1 MTKRIIYIFSCLCI
15 SLISSSQIGAQTC
28 SPNFTVSTQIK
39 NSTCLSNGEITVTL
53 GGDTTNIFNVQYGL
67 SSESGF
73 SINPQSDHVLRNI
86 PPGTYKL
93 TVQAFC
99 KIDNEYNT
107 VKSLSN
113 LVVGGNYKVLEVS
126 LNSDVS
132 RKSYIGCGTGIIALN
147 VTNGSGNFEFTIT
160 SAPAGVA
167 TPQTVTPT
175 KSGNVYTFPNKNYPA
190 GNYTVQVSDGCYTS
204 VRDFTLGTISGFPTF
219 SDLTR
224 SAFRPDLD
232 NTQGSCGYVKWTASS
247 NEILTNLDY
256 KRYYNDRMYEIG
268 AAPAGQIPTQWSDWN
283 STASGGMLLN
293 ISPYNIAHFYSSN
306 SLAIYIRLKGCN
318 DIYKSFTTS
327 IKKPTY
333 FTYSMRDRNCNN
345 YTYTVRP
352 WTDYDGLFCY
362 PLNIVV
368 KKTTGGDIV
377 YNNPNWL
384 YSVNSNDIVTL
395 EYDTQYTVSCTD
407 QNGTVV
413 TSSMSAINR
422 NISFLTNRF
431 DCDSYQLVYY
441 LPTGTHKCIPVEVTI
456 TDPNNVV
463 VCTQTLTN
471 TASNYSCPLEYG
483 KTYTF
488 TAVYADGFTYT
499 TTRNIAST
507 LPTSY
512 ALSTSNWYD
521 DKCTV
526 DKGRLYISANAGWP
540 IGTTLTITGPTGY
553 VTQSATMTSSSAS
566 YTMPAT
572 NLPSGTYTLTV
583 NHGCGNPIV
592 STFNNPGIYNYKD
605 LGYTNQQTCSG
616 MKITPTGTITY
627 KGNSTTTYYRLTSGP
642 TGYDKTVIAPG
653 GTFTFSAPGTY
664 VLGILTDNNSTACV
678 IGDTTIVYT
687 APPLDLDPK
696 ATSAYVCVG
705 GTTGNISVKA
715 MNGVAPY
722 TYQLWNADNTVK
734 ISGVADITTSGT
746 AHFTYGLADETY
758 TIRINDQ
765 CGNAFKQ
772 QIMISNLET
781 AKIVYA
787 SSNPICTG
795 GTIQLKCIILGS
807 TNYTW
812 TGPNGFTSDM
822 QNPTISNVDTNMTG
836 WYKVSVTPEFCGIAK
851 LDSIHVTVIPPLLPT
866 PSTADQ
872 SLEVCVREQVTLTA
886 EVTGG
891 EGFYTYQWQ
900 SSTDGISW
908 FNIAGAVSAS
918 YIPPTQIRSGT
929 YYYRRITTDT
939 SCGIAYNRVT
949 LNIKGCYILV
959 NPNIRSKIER
969 RKDGSF

>member
-1 MTKRIIYIFSCLCI
+1 
-15 SLISSSQIGAQTC
+15 
-28 SPNFTVSTQIK
+28 
-39 NSTCLSNGEITVTL
+39 
-53 GGDTTNIFNVQYGL
+53 
-67 SSESGF
+67 
-73 SINPQSDHVLRNI
+73 
-86 PPGTYKL
+86 
-93 TVQAFC
+93 
-99 KIDNEYNT
+99 
-107 VKSLSN
+107 
-113 LVVGGNYKVLEVS
+113 
-126 LNSDVS
+126 
-132 RKSYIGCGTGIIALN
+132 
-147 VTNGSGNFEFTIT
+147 
-160 SAPAGVA
+160 
-167 TPQTVTPT
+167 
-175 KSGNVYTFPNKNYPA
+175 
-190 GNYTVQVSDGCYTS
+190 
-204 VRDFTLGTISGFPTF
+204 
-219 SDLTR
+219 
-224 SAFRPDLD
+224 
-232 NTQGSCGYVKWTASS
+232 
-247 NEILTNLDY
+247 
-256 KRYYNDRMYEIG
+256 
-268 AAPAGQIPTQWSDWN
+268 
-283 STASGGMLLN
+283 
-293 ISPYNIAHFYSSN
+293 
-306 SLAIYIRLKGCN
+306 
-318 DIYKSFTTS
+318 
-327 IKKPTY
+327 
-333 FTYSMRDRNCNN
+333 
-345 YTYTVRP
+345 
-352 WTDYDGLFCY
+352 
-362 PLNIVV
+362 
-368 KKTTGGDIV
+368 
-377 YNNPNWL
+377 
-384 YSVNSNDIVTL
+384 
-395 EYDTQYTVSCTD
+395 
-407 QNGTVV
+407 
-413 TSSMSAINR
+413 
-422 NISFLTNRF
+422 
-431 DCDSYQLVYY
+431 
-441 LPTGTHKCIPVEVTI
+441 
-456 TDPNNVV
+456 
-463 VCTQTLTN
+463 
-471 TASNYSCPLEYG
+471 
-483 KTYTF
+483 
-488 TAVYADGFTYT
+488 
-499 TTRNIAST
+499 
-507 LPTSY
+507 
-512 ALSTSNWYD
+512 
-521 DKCTV
+521 
-526 DKGRLYISANAGWP
+526 
-540 IGTTLTITGPTGY
+540 
-553 VTQSATMTSSSAS
+553 MTSSSAS

-572 NLPSGTYTLTV
+572 NLPPGTYTLTV

-605 LGYTNQQTCSG
+605 LGYTSQQTCSG

-627 KGNSTTTYYRLTSGP
+627 KRNPTTTYYRLTSGP

-653 GTFTFSAPGTY
+653 GSFTFSAPGTY

-734 ISGVADITTSGT
+734 ISGVADITTSGI

-795 GTIQLKCIILGS
+795 GTIQLKCITLGS

-929 YYYRRITTDT
+929 YYYRRITSDT
-939 SCGIAYNRVT
+939 TCGTAYNLIKV
-949 LNIKGCYILV
+949 NVKGCYILV

-969 RKDGSF
+969 KKDGTF

>member
-1 MTKRIIYIFSCLCI
+1 
-15 SLISSSQIGAQTC
+15 
-28 SPNFTVSTQIK
+28 
-39 NSTCLSNGEITVTL
+39 
-53 GGDTTNIFNVQYGL
+53 
-67 SSESGF
+67 
-73 SINPQSDHVLRNI
+73 
-86 PPGTYKL
+86 
-93 TVQAFC
+93 
-99 KIDNEYNT
+99 
-107 VKSLSN
+107 
-113 LVVGGNYKVLEVS
+113 
-126 LNSDVS
+126 
-132 RKSYIGCGTGIIALN
+132 
-147 VTNGSGNFEFTIT
+147 
-160 SAPAGVA
+160 
-167 TPQTVTPT
+167 
-175 KSGNVYTFPNKNYPA
+175 
-190 GNYTVQVSDGCYTS
+190 
-204 VRDFTLGTISGFPTF
+204 
-219 SDLTR
+219 
-224 SAFRPDLD
+224 
-232 NTQGSCGYVKWTASS
+232 
-247 NEILTNLDY
+247 
-256 KRYYNDRMYEIG
+256 
-268 AAPAGQIPTQWSDWN
+268 
-283 STASGGMLLN
+283 
-293 ISPYNIAHFYSSN
+293 
-306 SLAIYIRLKGCN
+306 
-318 DIYKSFTTS
+318 
-327 IKKPTY
+327 
-333 FTYSMRDRNCNN
+333 MRDRNCNN

-384 YSVNSNDIVTL
+384 NSVNSNDIMTL
-395 EYDTQYTVSCTD
+395 EYDTQYTVTCTD

-413 TSSMSAINR
+413 TSSISAINR
-422 NISFLTNRF
+422 NISFSTNRF

-471 TASNYSCPLEYG
+471 TATNYSCPLEYG

-488 TAVYADGFTYT
+488 TAVY
-499 TTRNIAST
+499 
-507 LPTSY
+507 
-512 ALSTSNWYD
+512 
-521 DKCTV
+521 
-526 DKGRLYISANAGWP
+526 
-540 IGTTLTITGPTGY
+540 
-553 VTQSATMTSSSAS
+553 
-566 YTMPAT
+566 TMPAT
-572 NLPSGTYTLTV
+572 NLPPGTYTLTV

-605 LGYTNQQTCSG
+605 LGYNSQQTCSG

-627 KGNSTTTYYRLTSGP
+627 KGNPTTTYYRLTSGP

-653 GTFTFSAPGTY
+653 GSFTFSAPGTY

-734 ISGVADITTSGT
+734 ISGVADITTSGI

-781 AKIVYA
+781 AKVVYA

-795 GTIQLKCIILGS
+795 GTIQLKCITLGS

-822 QNPTISNVDTNMTG
+822 QNPIISNVDTNMTG
-836 WYKVSVTPEFCGIAK
+836 LYKVSVTPEFCGIAK
-851 LDSIHVTVIPPLLPT
+851 LDSVHVTVTPPLLPT
-866 PSTADQ
+866 PITADQ

-908 FNIAGAVSAS
+908 FNIAGAISATH
-918 YIPPTQIRSGT
+918 IPPTQIRSGT
-929 YYYRRITTDT
+929 YYYRRITSDT
-939 SCGIAYNRVT
+939 TCGTAYNLIKV
-949 LNIKGCYILV
+949 NVKGCYILV

-969 RKDGSF
+969 KKDGTF

>member
-1 MTKRIIYIFSCLCI
+1 
-15 SLISSSQIGAQTC
+15 
-28 SPNFTVSTQIK
+28 
-39 NSTCLSNGEITVTL
+39 
-53 GGDTTNIFNVQYGL
+53 
-67 SSESGF
+67 
-73 SINPQSDHVLRNI
+73 
-86 PPGTYKL
+86 
-93 TVQAFC
+93 
-99 KIDNEYNT
+99 
-107 VKSLSN
+107 
-113 LVVGGNYKVLEVS
+113 
-126 LNSDVS
+126 
-132 RKSYIGCGTGIIALN
+132 
-147 VTNGSGNFEFTIT
+147 
-160 SAPAGVA
+160 
-167 TPQTVTPT
+167 
-175 KSGNVYTFPNKNYPA
+175 
-190 GNYTVQVSDGCYTS
+190 
-204 VRDFTLGTISGFPTF
+204 
-219 SDLTR
+219 
-224 SAFRPDLD
+224 
-232 NTQGSCGYVKWTASS
+232 
-247 NEILTNLDY
+247 
-256 KRYYNDRMYEIG
+256 
-268 AAPAGQIPTQWSDWN
+268 
-283 STASGGMLLN
+283 
-293 ISPYNIAHFYSSN
+293 
-306 SLAIYIRLKGCN
+306 
-318 DIYKSFTTS
+318 
-327 IKKPTY
+327 
-333 FTYSMRDRNCNN
+333 MRDRNCNN

-384 YSVNSNDIVTL
+384 NSVNSNDIMTL
-395 EYDTQYTVSCTD
+395 EYDTQYTVTCTD

-413 TSSMSAINR
+413 TSSISAINR
-422 NISFLTNRF
+422 NISFSTNRF

-471 TASNYSCPLEYG
+471 TATNYSCPLEYG

-488 TAVYADGFTYT
+488 TAVY
-499 TTRNIAST
+499 
-507 LPTSY
+507 
-512 ALSTSNWYD
+512 
-521 DKCTV
+521 
-526 DKGRLYISANAGWP
+526 
-540 IGTTLTITGPTGY
+540 
-553 VTQSATMTSSSAS
+553 
-566 YTMPAT
+566 TMPAT
-572 NLPSGTYTLTV
+572 NLPPGTYTLTV

-605 LGYTNQQTCSG
+605 LGYNSQQTCSG

-627 KGNSTTTYYRLTSGP
+627 KGNPTTTYYRLTSGP

-653 GTFTFSAPGTY
+653 GSFTFSAPGTY

-734 ISGVADITTSGT
+734 ISGVADITTSGI

-781 AKIVYA
+781 AKVVYA

-795 GTIQLKCIILGS
+795 GTIQLKCITLGS

-822 QNPTISNVDTNMTG
+822 QNPIISNVDTNMTG

-851 LDSIHVTVIPPLLPT
+851 LDSVHVTVTPPLLPT
-866 PSTADQ
+866 PITADQ

-908 FNIAGAVSAS
+908 FNIAGAISATH
-918 YIPPTQIRSGT
+918 IPPTQIRSGT
-929 YYYRRITTDT
+929 YYYRRITSDT
-939 SCGIAYNRVT
+939 TCGTAYNLIKV
-949 LNIKGCYILV
+949 NVKGCYILV

-969 RKDGSF
+969 KKDGTF